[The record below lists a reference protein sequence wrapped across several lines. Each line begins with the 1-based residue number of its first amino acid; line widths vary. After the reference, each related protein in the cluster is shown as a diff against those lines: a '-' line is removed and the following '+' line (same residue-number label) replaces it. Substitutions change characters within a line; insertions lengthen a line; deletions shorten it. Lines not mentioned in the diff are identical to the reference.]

1 MSMAGCAAVGFRAH
15 SGWAVA
21 VAVGGPVDAPAAITR
36 RRIEMVDA
44 GVPGAAQ
51 PYHAAV
57 GLDSQ
62 EAERIVASCGA
73 RAAQLAG
80 AALRGIV
87 EELRATGHEVA
98 GCGLLLASGRP
109 LPALEKILAS
119 HAMVH
124 TAEGELFR
132 EALRAAGRECGLPLA
147 AVREREL
154 FSRGAADLGIP
165 EKRIQERFAEMG
177 RALGPPWR
185 QDQKSAALVAW
196 LALKAVD
203 NSA

>member
-1 MSMAGCAAVGFRAH
+1 MAGLAAVGFRAH
-15 SGWAVA
+15 SGWAAA
-21 VAVGGPVDAPAAITR
+21 VAVGDSVGAPAVIAR
-36 RRIEMVDA
+36 YRIEMVDA

-57 GLDSQ
+57 GLDSR
-62 EAERIVASCGA
+62 EAERIVTSCAA

-87 EELRATGHEVA
+87 AELRGAGHEVA
-98 GCGLLLASGRP
+98 ACGLLLASGRP
-109 LPALEKILAS
+109 LPALEKVLAS
-119 HAMVH
+119 HALIH

-147 AVREREL
+147 AVRERDL
-154 FSRGAADLGIP
+154 FTRGHEDLGIQ
-165 EKRIQERFAEMG
+165 EKQLQQQIAEMG

-185 QDQKSAALVAW
+185 QDEKFAAMVAW
-196 LALKAVD
+196 LSLKAAG